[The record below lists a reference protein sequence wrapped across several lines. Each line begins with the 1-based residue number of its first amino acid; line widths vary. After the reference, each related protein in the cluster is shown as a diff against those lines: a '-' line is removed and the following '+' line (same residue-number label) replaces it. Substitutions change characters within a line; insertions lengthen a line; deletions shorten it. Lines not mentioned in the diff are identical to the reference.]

1 MKHWVRL
8 ASRFYPASWR
18 RRYAIEFDA
27 MLDEMDTGWKDVFDT
42 VRGVLTMQFASWNL
56 KTTALAFAVTGAALA
71 AAIAFSIPSRYQST
85 SVMRITPARVGQG
98 AAWAAGPAQRGAQRD
113 ASLRMNDIEQEV
125 LSRTSLQGL
134 ITGLGLYQ
142 SQRRERPMED
152 IVQDMRTHDIN
163 IKPVRLPGGNSS
175 PVAFSISTTY
185 PDPRLA
191 QAVNRELVTKFT
203 EQNVVVQRGGDPRV
217 AENLE
222 VLDPASLPLQPIYPL
237 RVRFAFAG
245 LCAGLFTGLAV
256 SYALRWRIT
265 IMRRPAQ

>member
-27 MLDEMDTGWKDVFDT
+27 MLVEVDTCWKDVFDT
-42 VRGVLTMQFASWNL
+42 LGGALTMQFASWNL
-56 KTTALAFAVTGAALA
+56 KTIALAFAVTGAALA

-85 SVMRITPARVGQG
+85 SVMRMTPAPVGQG
-98 AAWAAGPAQRGAQRD
+98 AAWAAGGPAQLERE
-113 ASLRMNDIEQEV
+113 MEQEV

-134 ITGLGLYQ
+134 ITGPGLYQ
-142 SQRRERPMED
+142 SQRRQKPMED
-152 IVQDMRTHDIN
+152 IIQDMRNHDIT

-175 PVAFSISTTY
+175 PVAFSIGTTY

-191 QAVNRELVTKFT
+191 QAVNRELVTKFV
-203 EQNVVVQRGGDPRV
+203 EQNVAVQRSGNPRV

-222 VLDPASLPLQPIYPL
+222 VLDPASLPLQPIYPP
-237 RVRFAFAG
+237 RGRFAFAG

-256 SYALRWRIT
+256 SYALRWRIA
-265 IMRRPAQ
+265 IIRRPAQ